1 MKAPLGLGLAAV
13 AWMCSAAVAQTVP
26 PMPSSED
33 SPSCMTGTGV
43 PATEVRLPQIGNAL
57 ANKRK
62 ITILTIGASAASRTP
77 SRDYYDIIERYLE
90 RTFKGLDVEILDR
103 GVSGELARDAAERI
117 KLEVA
122 LEAIDLVIW
131 QVGTFDALARVA
143 PEEIEQTL
151 TGTAQWLRAHKIDL
165 VFVGLHY
172 VRSLQTDVTYQAI
185 REAVRRVAAEQGV
198 LRIGRYEAGEALAKA
213 RLGASIDDF
222 DATSSGYACMAET
235 VARALTAGL
244 FGKMMP
250 P

>member
-1 MKAPLGLGLAAV
+1 MKGSLALGIAALA
-13 AWMCSAAVAQTVP
+13 MCCAAVAQTVP
-26 PMPSSED
+26 PLPSSD
-33 SPSCMTGTGV
+33 AAPGCMAGTGV
-43 PATEVRLPQIGNAL
+43 AAAEVRLPQIGNAL

-62 ITILTIGASAASRTP
+62 LTILTIGASAASRTP

-90 RTFKGLDVEILDR
+90 RMFKGLDVEILDR

-122 LEAIDLVIW
+122 LDSVDLVLW

-143 PEEIEQTL
+143 PEEIAQTL
-151 TGTAQWLRAHKIDL
+151 AETAKWLRAHKIDL
-165 VFVGLHY
+165 VFIGLHY
-172 VRSLQTDVTYQAI
+172 VRSLETDATYQAI

-213 RLGASIDDF
+213 RLGQSADDF

-235 VARALTAGL
+235 VARALAAGL
-244 FGKMMP
+244 FGRMMP